1 MTAKLDSTLQQLYL
15 EFDTPADRVLSN
27 PRLAEMFFARVR
39 DRMGAPLERETV
51 FNRLLTLRKSG
62 NLPRLRRRN

>member
-1 MTAKLDSTLQQLYL
+1 MNAELDTTLRQLYL

-27 PRLAEMFFARVR
+27 PQLAEQFFSRVS

-51 FNRLLTLRKSG
+51 FRRLLTLRKTG
-62 NLPRLRRRN
+62 NLPRLRRN